1 MRRGPRSLTRWKD
14 PGLPG
19 YGYGCAGGEVKVACA
34 DVGVPDAGEAAARAR
49 ATIVPPA
56 RRWGGLEHR
65 RRLAAAAV
73 RHRWQDGLPAYA
85 GVIRSGTPSL
95 EPKTVQLTIMV

>member
-49 ATIVPPA
+49 ATTVPPA
-56 RRWGGLEHR
+56 RRWGAWSTVG
-65 RRLAAAAV
+65 V
-73 RHRWQDGLPAYA
+73 WQLRPFVTGGRMAYRPTL
-85 GVIRSGTPSL
+85 G
-95 EPKTVQLTIMV
+95 